1 MRDQKF
7 WAKVSRGPKCWEYTG
22 ALHAEGYGWV
32 NRGGKGTR
40 AHRWAW
46 QLRRGPIPDGLWVLH
61 KCDNRK
67 CVRLSHLFLGTHKDN
82 MADMARKGR
91 QRSPFG
97 EAHKS
102 SKLSAREV
110 MEIRAAYKKNTP
122 GSGLRV
128 LGMKFG
134 VTPQNI
140 RSIVT
145 GRTWVR

>member
-1 MRDQKF
+1 
-7 WAKVSRGPKCWEYTG
+7 
-22 ALHAEGYGWV
+22 
-32 NRGGKGTR
+32 
-40 AHRWAW
+40 
-46 QLRRGPIPDGLWVLH
+46 
-61 KCDNRK
+61 
-67 CVRLSHLFLGTHKDN
+67 